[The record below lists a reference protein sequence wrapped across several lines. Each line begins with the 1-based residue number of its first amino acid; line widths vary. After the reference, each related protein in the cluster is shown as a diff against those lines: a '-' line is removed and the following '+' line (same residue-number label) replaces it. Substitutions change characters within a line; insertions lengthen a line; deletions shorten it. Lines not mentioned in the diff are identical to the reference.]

1 MPMKDF
7 QFALRTLRK
16 SPVFA
21 LTAIVTIALGIGAS
35 TAIFSV
41 TNAVLLR
48 PLPYKDADR
57 LVVAGGDMRTRNIFD
72 ERVSYEN
79 YIDLKSGTS
88 AVLEDMA
95 AVATFRGILPR
106 QDGTPEQ
113 IKNAFVTTNFMRLLG
128 AKIIAGRD
136 FEQSDG
142 QAAPPPDP
150 AAPASA
156 PPPPLPG
163 MTIISYEYWQ
173 RRFAGDP
180 SIFGYPIRNAGPNAP
195 VVIGALAPGFQLEF
209 RESSNVNRDPD
220 LFTALRVNYDN
231 RNRNGYYLR
240 GIGRMKPGV
249 TEDRVREAGELAAA
263 GVRRNFPIYGTGNFH
278 YHIESM
284 KQHMVSEVRPAIL
297 ALMGAVAFLLL
308 IACANV
314 ANLLLVRMSQRER
327 ELAVRTALGGS
338 RWRLVRQMLCESVL
352 LGGAGTLLGVGIA
365 YAGIR
370 ELIAISP
377 ANLPRLEGV
386 AIDRSVLLFSI
397 VAGLGAA
404 AIFGIAPALRA
415 SRPDV
420 METLRGGGRNAG
432 LAGGGFRNAVAVA
445 EVALSFVLLIGSG
458 LMVRS
463 FIAVQHVELG
473 IDPNRLLTFQ
483 LLGGRG
489 GLKPE
494 ERKARVLEIQ
504 TALQGIGGV
513 ESVTAAALVP
523 LAGGYSTIRWGK
535 EDALADPSRFQ
546 AADVQTVQPK
556 FFETM
561 RTPLIAGRTFTQ
573 ADNAPDRK
581 YVVVDT
587 LLAGKAYPHESAVGR
602 RILIRVRTPEP
613 EWVEIIG
620 VVAHQRA
627 TSLSEPGHEQVYV
640 TDGFLDFNVTNR
652 WILRTAGD
660 PARVAPA
667 VRAAIHK
674 LDATLLITEM
684 WPMSVWVNRAQAG
697 TRFSLV
703 LISVFAGIA
712 AILANVGLY
721 GVLSTFV
728 RQRTAEIG
736 LRMALGAAPA
746 NIFGL
751 VVGHGLVLSATG
763 IGIGILAA
771 AVLTRMMSTMLIGVR
786 GTDPVT
792 FLTMIGL
799 FFMIAVVSCWIP
811 ARRAAGLAP
820 TVALRE

>member
-1 MPMKDF
+1 
-7 QFALRTLRK
+7 
-16 SPVFA
+16 
-21 LTAIVTIALGIGAS
+21 
-35 TAIFSV
+35 
-41 TNAVLLR
+41 
-48 PLPYKDADR
+48 
-57 LVVAGGDMRTRNIFD
+57 
-72 ERVSYEN
+72 
-79 YIDLKSGTS
+79 
-88 AVLEDMA
+88 
-95 AVATFRGILPR
+95 
-106 QDGTPEQ
+106 
-113 IKNAFVTTNFMRLLG
+113 
-128 AKIIAGRD
+128 
-136 FEQSDG
+136 
-142 QAAPPPDP
+142 
-150 AAPASA
+150 
-156 PPPPLPG
+156 
-163 MTIISYEYWQ
+163 
-173 RRFAGDP
+173 
-180 SIFGYPIRNAGPNAP
+180 
-195 VVIGALAPGFQLEF
+195 
-209 RESSNVNRDPD
+209 
-220 LFTALRVNYDN
+220 
-231 RNRNGYYLR
+231 
-240 GIGRMKPGV
+240 
-249 TEDRVREAGELAAA
+249 
-263 GVRRNFPIYGTGNFH
+263 
-278 YHIESM
+278 
-284 KQHMVSEVRPAIL
+284 
-297 ALMGAVAFLLL
+297 
-308 IACANV
+308 
-314 ANLLLVRMSQRER
+314 
-327 ELAVRTALGGS
+327 
-338 RWRLVRQMLCESVL
+338 
-352 LGGAGTLLGVGIA
+352 
-365 YAGIR
+365 
-370 ELIAISP
+370 
-377 ANLPRLEGV
+377 
-386 AIDRSVLLFSI
+386 
-397 VAGLGAA
+397 
-404 AIFGIAPALRA
+404 
-415 SRPDV
+415 
-420 METLRGGGRNAG
+420 
-432 LAGGGFRNAVAVA
+432 
-445 EVALSFVLLIGSG
+445 
-458 LMVRS
+458 
-463 FIAVQHVELG
+463 
-473 IDPNRLLTFQ
+473 
-483 LLGGRG
+483 
-489 GLKPE
+489 
-494 ERKARVLEIQ
+494 
-504 TALQGIGGV
+504 
-513 ESVTAAALVP
+513 
-523 LAGGYSTIRWGK
+523 
-535 EDALADPSRFQ
+535 
-546 AADVQTVQPK
+546 
-556 FFETM
+556 
-561 RTPLIAGRTFTQ
+561 LIAGRTFTQ